1 MNRKARRLE
10 GIEGSTLAGKEQV
23 WWEILVWLCVFSFLW
38 SSVIFSLYNIL
49 VGLFGTILT
58 VFFFCWSVWTN
69 PLLQTV
75 HECRIV
81 VCKPE
86 GEVTCYT

>member
-58 VFFFCWSVWTN
+58 VFFFLLVSVDKPFATN
-69 PLLQTV
+69 RTRMQNCSL
-75 HECRIV
+75 
-81 VCKPE
+81 
-86 GEVTCYT
+86 